1 MSVGLSLR
9 GSVGSAYVF
18 SHLNDGIW
26 TQQSKLVASDGR
38 SGDYFGG
45 SVSNSGNLVAIGAIG
60 HDIGGLPDVGKTST
74 PAPVSRDDLLNS
86 QELSTFTNPMPM
98 VFGANKGR

>member
-1 MSVGLSLR
+1 MSVGLPLR

-18 SHLNDGIW
+18 SRLDDGIW

-60 HDIGGLPDVGKTST
+60 HDVDGLPDVGKLNTLI
-74 PAPVSRDDLLNS
+74 SRDDLLNS
-86 QELSTFTNPMPM
+86 
-98 VFGANKGR
+98 